1 MCNSG
6 TKAGALR
13 RDGNDLCLRGQGQCA
28 IGTRA
33 GASPAPTIQRRA
45 LQAFGYGIVRIGEAS
60 SPATLLTGRL
70 PKRCAGHRATMQG
83 NL

>member
-6 TKAGALR
+6 TKTGALR

-33 GASPAPTIQRRA
+33 GASPAPTIYGWA
-45 LQAFGYGIVRIGEAS
+45 LQAMVYGIVEAGEAS
-60 SPATLLTGRL
+60 WPATLVTGHP
-70 PKRCAGHRATMQG
+70 PKRCVCHQVTTQG
-83 NL
+83 SQ